1 MGQAWILL
9 CRWKSWKFIIQV
21 RFHHHMKL
29 TGTHRWKT
37 GLTTLTH
44 TQLLLKLTL
53 WTKSRNWKV
62 KWLGWTKELK
72 VRIMI
77 CQIKQ
82 NCLCWNMKTHFWKNL
97 EIFEYLDKLLI
108 ILSVATHSIS
118 IASFATAIGAPVGIM
133 SASYS
138 LAFSITPKTLK
149 YWTGVQQ
156 GQSYLTG
163 RRCLFSLGWPP
174 FYWWCHNKNALWG
187 RCFTST
193 NFQPTIFLLGWL
205 KLTLVYR

>member
-1 MGQAWILL
+1 MGQTWILL

-29 TGTHRWKT
+29 TGTNKWKT

-44 TQLLLKLTL
+44 KQLLLKLTL
-53 WTKSRNWKV
+53 WTSR
-62 KWLGWTKELK
+62 ELN

-82 NCLCWNMKTHFWKNL
+82 NYLCWNMKTRFWKKNS
-97 EIFEYLDKLLI
+97 EIFEYLAKLLI
-108 ILSVATHSIS
+108 ILSVVTRSIS
-118 IASFATAIGAPVGIM
+118 IASFATAIGTPVGIM
-133 SASYS
+133 S

-149 YWTGVQQ
+149 CWTGVQRS
-156 GQSYLTG
+156 QSYLMG

-174 FYWWCHNKNALWG
+174 F
-187 RCFTST
+187 
-193 NFQPTIFLLGWL
+193 
-205 KLTLVYR
+205 